1 MDAHSPA
8 DDAPAADRY
17 VHLDVLTAYSPW
29 SSPSTPE
36 QYVQTLARQYP
47 IGPASDGQPRPVLAI
62 ADYGL
67 HSAVKTAVACERA
80 GVDHIVGLRVRVVPE
95 RAYRTWGERA
105 GELILLAMD
114 ESGWLS
120 LVGLANRGFLA
131 GADRGR
137 PRSIGGISRPTAK
150 A

>member
-1 MDAHSPA
+1 MDTHPSA
-8 DDAPAADRY
+8 DEAPAAGRF

-47 IGPASDGQPRPVLAI
+47 IGPASDGQPRPALAI

-95 RAYRTWGERA
+95 RAKRTFFVISPERISIA
-105 GELILLAMD
+105 GVI
-114 ESGWLS
+114 
-120 LVGLANRGFLA
+120 R
-131 GADRGR
+131 
-137 PRSIGGISRPTAK
+137 IS
-150 A
+150 